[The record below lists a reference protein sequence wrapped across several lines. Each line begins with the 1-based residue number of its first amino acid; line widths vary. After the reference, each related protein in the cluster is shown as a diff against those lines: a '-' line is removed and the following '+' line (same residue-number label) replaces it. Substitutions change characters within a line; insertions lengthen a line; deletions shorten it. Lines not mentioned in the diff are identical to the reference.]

1 MQRKQNLQQFT
12 HQKDKKMTP
21 NFEEILLE
29 LSYRIPTGI
38 VDLTNKEHLDELV
51 SILEERRIYNSQ
63 AINTLREKVKKNPKA
78 KTQSDLDKTLSMR
91 FTNPDTGREV
101 SVATALGYEKDF
113 PKAFNIA
120 KGKFKAAGFSD
131 KDIDMV
137 DVGPDDAE
145 TTPNAFGVKGG
156 GANVFEP
163 EADTTSNLNLKPD
176 DVAKRTAAL
185 AQVINKDFSP
195 ELKKSL
201 GEKGIK
207 TLLSGFEKMISGQKV
222 SAQEKELLQ
231 NFVAFKDKSGEA
243 TLYIANKTP
252 GNFKT
257 HKKVTFPA
265 TKREQLKQLSQSFGL
280 QSTKA
285 QEGAMGKK
293 QTVANKVT
301 PARKVV
307 LIKEETDG
315 SVIIDGVKHKP
326 VPVPKLKE
334 LALLL
339 KKNGVPDAEVE
350 AKSTIASLKRYNK
363 QLEMMK
369 KAGKFEIVDFG
380 DTSTPEGRQST
391 FDNVKNLYIKRFEQ
405 LLKESGPITKEQKI
419 VMDKF
424 KSIQFN
430 QNGSNPNF
438 EKELDDLLSS
448 MTLNKDFRTAVP
460 DLLEVIVFSK
470 MIGRGYQAF
479 LPSSETF
486 KVSDVIAFKE
496 PNFKFPKS
504 GNIAQAVAD
513 NFKMI
518 KTSLV
523 LVGGSS
529 VKFAEGGAGQSDSKV
544 EQTEYKHPE
553 TKVVLESLLSTHQFV
568 YGRSKD
574 SKYPPSTQDIVKKE
588 KQIMFHLN
596 WALKNNVITKD
607 EYNRIMAQADK
618 QSESA
623 FQTAMRNGVGP
634 LNDKEKIEYKKLLRL
649 HALSG
654 ASIETINNNDTD
666 FNYFSNERSTVNERT
681 GAVKNEELD
690 GIVNK
695 CCMSWSYNP
704 GFKFSKFEGKVWMTP
719 NNVNPSHIV
728 SCDKKKR

>member
-1 MQRKQNLQQFT
+1 
-12 HQKDKKMTP
+12 MTP

-29 LSYRIPTGI
+29 LSYRIPQGI
-38 VDLTNKEHLDELV
+38 VDLTNEEHLDELV
-51 SILEERRIYNSQ
+51 IILEEKRIYNSQ
-63 AINTLREKVKKNPKA
+63 AINTLKEKTASNPRRVPKVQGQDIDTVLA
-78 KTQSDLDKTLSMR
+78 QT
-91 FTNPDTGREV
+91 FTNPETEREV
-101 SVATALGYEKDF
+101 TIATALGYDKTSQ
-113 PKAFNIA
+113 AYNIA
-120 KGKFKAAGFSD
+120 KNKFKAAGFSN

-137 DVGPDDAE
+137 DAGPDDEEKPNVFGKGKGGKVFGNDSEPE
-145 TTPNAFGVKGG
+145 TT
-156 GANVFEP
+156 
-163 EADTTSNLNLKPD
+163 TTSNLNLKPE
-176 DVAKRTAAL
+176 DVSKRTAAL
-185 AQVINKDFSP
+185 AQVINKDFSL

-207 TLLSGFEKMISGQKV
+207 TLISGFDKMISGQKV

-231 NFVAFKDKSGEA
+231 NFVAFKDKNGEA

-252 GNFKT
+252 GNFTT

-280 QSTKA
+280 QTTKA
-285 QEGAMGKK
+285 QQGALGKK
-293 QTVANKVT
+293 EVVANKIT
-301 PARKVV
+301 KARKT
-307 LIKEETDG
+307 ISAEKGKDG
-315 SVIIDGVKHKP
+315 SITLEGVVHKP
-326 VPVPKLKE
+326 ISIPKEKD
-334 LALLL
+334 LALELNKL
-339 KKNGVPDAEVE
+339 GIPNAQIE
-350 AKSTIASLKRYNK
+350 AKTAIAALKRYNK
-363 QLEMMK
+363 QLEMMTT
-369 KAGKFEIVDFG
+369 AGKFEVVDFG
-380 DTSTPEGRQST
+380 DTTTPEGRAKT
-391 FDNVKNLYIKRFEQ
+391 FDNVKKLYTNKFSELFQRN
-405 LLKESGPITKEQKI
+405 GVITKEQKTI
-419 VMDKF
+419 LDKF
-424 KSIQFN
+424 NSIKFN

-438 EKELDDLLSS
+438 EKEIDDVLGA

-460 DLLEVIVFSK
+460 DLLEVLVFAK
-470 MIGRGYQAF
+470 MLGRGYHAF

-496 PNFKFPKS
+496 PNLKLSKS
-504 GNIAQAVAD
+504 GSVAKSIAD

-518 KTSLV
+518 KTSMV
-523 LVGGSS
+523 LVGGQS

-553 TKVVLESLLSTHQFV
+553 TKVVLESLLGVHQFV
-568 YGRSKD
+568 YGRNKD
-574 SKYPPSTQDIVKKE
+574 SKYPPSVQDIVKKE

-596 WALKNNVITKD
+596 WALKNNIITKD
-607 EYNRIMAQADK
+607 AYNRIMAQADK

-634 LNDKEKIEYKKLLRL
+634 LSEKEKMEYKKLLRL
-649 HALSG
+649 HAMAG

>member
-1 MQRKQNLQQFT
+1 
-12 HQKDKKMTP
+12 MTP

-29 LSYRIPTGI
+29 LSYRVPTGI
-38 VDLTNKEHLDELV
+38 IDLTNEIHLNELTL
-51 SILEERRIYNSQ
+51 ILEENRVYNSK
-63 AINTLREKVKKNPKA
+63 AIDKLKEKVKPTTKRTPKVQGQDIDTALAQTFVNPE
-78 KTQSDLDKTLSMR
+78 TE
-91 FTNPDTGREV
+91 REV
-101 SVATALGYEKDF
+101 TVASALGYDKTSQ
-113 PKAFNIA
+113 AYNIA
-120 KGKFKAAGFSD
+120 KNKFKAAGFST

-137 DVGPDDAE
+137 DAGPDDE
-145 TTPNAFGVKGG
+145 EKPVNAFGVKGP
-156 GANVFEP
+156 GAKVFGNDSEP
-163 EADTTSNLNLKPD
+163 ETTTTSNLNLKPD
-176 DVAKRTAAL
+176 EVSKRTAAL
-185 AQVINKDFSP
+185 AQVIAKDFSP

-201 GEKGIK
+201 GEVGIK

-243 TLYIANKTP
+243 TLYIANGTP
-252 GNFKT
+252 GNFKK
-257 HKKVTFPA
+257 HKKVTFPSS
-265 TKREQLKQLSQSFGL
+265 KREELKQLTQSFGL

-293 QTVANKVT
+293 QAVPNKVT
-301 PARKVV
+301 PARKDVV
-307 LIKEETDG
+307 IKEEKDG
-315 SVIIDGVKHKP
+315 SITIDGVKHKP

-350 AKSTIASLKRYNK
+350 AKSTIASLRRYNK

-369 KAGKFEIVDFG
+369 KAGKFEVVDFG

-405 LLKESGPITKEQKI
+405 IFKESGPITKEQKI
-419 VMDKF
+419 IMDKF

-438 EKELDDLLSS
+438 EKELDELLSA

-553 TKVVLESLLSTHQFV
+553 TKVVLESLLGVHQFV

-574 SKYPPSTQDIVKKE
+574 TKYPPSVQEMVKKE

-607 EYNRIMAQADK
+607 DYNRIMVQADK

-634 LNDKEKIEYKKLLRL
+634 LNDKEKAEYKKLLRL

-681 GAVKNEELD
+681 GVVVNEELD
-690 GIVNK
+690 GIVKK

-704 GFKFSKFEGKVWMTP
+704 GFKFSKFDGKVWMTP

-728 SCDKKKR
+728 SCDKKRR

>member
-1 MQRKQNLQQFT
+1 
-12 HQKDKKMTP
+12 MTP
-21 NFEEILLE
+21 NFNEILLE

-38 VDLTNKEHLDELV
+38 VDLGNEIHLNELTR
-51 SILEERRIYNSQ
+51 ILEENRISNAKKLVQKARIYFSYINEASGKTDAGLQAAIEFFKNKKYKNS
-63 AINTLREKVKKNPKA
+63 
-78 KTQSDLDKTLSMR
+78 
-91 FTNPDTGREV
+91 
-101 SVATALGYEKDF
+101 
-113 PKAFNIA
+113 
-120 KGKFKAAGFSD
+120 KGKEISFSTAIDYENRGKGDDSAHIQAMGDLEGFLDANKGKYGDMEKAIQPDEPKPGQKLSASD
-131 KDIDMV
+131 YTTN
-137 DVGPDDAE
+137 AE
-145 TTPNAFGVKGG
+145 KGT
-156 GANVFEP
+156 NTN
-163 EADTTSNLNLKPD
+163 TTSDLNLKPD
-176 DVAKRTAAL
+176 EVAKRTAAL
-185 AQVINKDFSP
+185 TQVINKDFSP

-243 TLYIANKTP
+243 TLYIANKTT

-280 QSTKA
+280 QTTKA

-293 QTVANKVT
+293 QAVPNKVT

-307 LIKEETDG
+307 LIKEEKDG
-315 SVIIDGVKHKP
+315 SIIIDGVKHKP

-350 AKSTIASLKRYNK
+350 AKSTIASLRRYNK

-405 LLKESGPITKEQKI
+405 LFKENGGVTKEQKVI
-419 VMDKF
+419 MDRF

-438 EKELDDLLSS
+438 EKELDDLLSA

-553 TKVVLESLLSTHQFV
+553 TKVVLESLLTTHQFV
-568 YGRSKD
+568 YGRTKGV
-574 SKYPPSTQDIVKKE
+574 KYPPSVQEVEKKE

-634 LNDKEKIEYKKLLRL
+634 LSDKEKMEYKRLLRL

-654 ASIETINNNDTD
+654 ASIEAINNNDTD

-681 GAVKNEELD
+681 GVVVNEELD
-690 GIVNK
+690 GINKK

-704 GFKFSKFEGKVWMTP
+704 GFKFSKFDDKVWMTP

-728 SCDKKKR
+728 SCDKKRR

>member
-1 MQRKQNLQQFT
+1 
-12 HQKDKKMTP
+12 MTP

-38 VDLTNKEHLDELV
+38 VDLTNEEHLDELV
-51 SILEERRIYNSQ
+51 IILEENRIYNSQ
-63 AINTLREKVKKNPKA
+63 AIIALREKVKVKPKPIETGETLVVNKASGAVYAVKRYNSNTQTKASAADIRKA
-78 KTQSDLDKTLSMR
+78 KANGK
-91 FTNPDTGREV
+91 FGK
-101 SVATALGYEKDF
+101 AEKD
-113 PKAFNIA
+113 
-120 KGKFKAAGFSD
+120 KGVVSKVKKPPTVKGQKLSASD
-131 KDIDMV
+131 YKL
-137 DVGPDDAE
+137 DAE
-145 TTPNAFGVKGG
+145 DDVK
-156 GANVFEP
+156 P
-163 EADTTSNLNLKPD
+163 TTSDLNLKPD
-176 DVAKRTAAL
+176 DVAKKTAAL
-185 AQVINKDFSP
+185 AQVINKDFSL

-257 HKKVTFPA
+257 HKKVEFPA
-265 TKREQLKQLSQSFGL
+265 SKREQLKQLSQSFGL

-293 QTVANKVT
+293 QAVANKVT
-301 PARKVV
+301 PARRNIV
-307 LIKEETDG
+307 IEESKDG
-315 SVIIDGVKHKP
+315 SITIDGVKHAP
-326 VPVPKLKE
+326 INPIPKVQE
-334 LALLL
+334 LASLLR
-339 KKNGVPDAEVE
+339 KNGVENPGIE
-350 AKSTIASLKRYNK
+350 AKATVASLKRYNK

-369 KAGKFEIVDFG
+369 SAGKFEIVDFG
-380 DTSTPEGRQST
+380 DTSTPNGRQST
-391 FDNVKNLYIKRFEQ
+391 FDNVKNLYTKRFEQ
-405 LLKESGPITKEQKI
+405 LFKESGGVTKEQKMI
-419 VMDKF
+419 MDRF

-438 EKELDDLLSS
+438 EKELDDLLSA
-448 MTLNKDFRTAVP
+448 MTLNKDFRTAGP

-496 PNFKFPKS
+496 PNFKLPKS
-504 GNIAQAVAD
+504 GNIAQAVAN

-529 VKFAEGGAGQSDSKV
+529 VKFAEGGAGQSDSKA

-553 TKVVLESLLSTHQFV
+553 TKVALKNLLSVHQFV

-574 SKYPPSTQDIVKKE
+574 TKYPPSADDVAKKE
-588 KQIMFHLN
+588 KQIMFNIN
-596 WALKNNVITKD
+596 WALKNNIITED

-618 QSESA
+618 QSEA
-623 FQTAMRNGVGP
+623 VFQTAMRNGVGP
-634 LNDKEKIEYKKLLRL
+634 LSDKEKREYKNLLRL
-649 HALSG
+649 HTLAG
-654 ASIETINNNDTD
+654 ASIEQINNNDTD

-681 GAVKNEELD
+681 GAVTNEELD
-690 GIVNK
+690 GIVKK
-695 CCMSWSYNP
+695 CCMKWSYNP
-704 GFKFSKFEGKVWMTP
+704 GFKFSSFGGKTWMTP
-719 NNVNPSHIV
+719 GNVNPSHIV
-728 SCDKKKR
+728 SCDKKRR